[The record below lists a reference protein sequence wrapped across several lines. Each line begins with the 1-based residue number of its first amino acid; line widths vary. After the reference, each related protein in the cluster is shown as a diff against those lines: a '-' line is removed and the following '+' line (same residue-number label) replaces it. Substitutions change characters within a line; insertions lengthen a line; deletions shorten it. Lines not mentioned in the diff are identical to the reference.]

1 MGDIRV
7 LVVEDEEVAAL
18 AHRTYVDRT
27 TGFTTVAVARS
38 FQQAAEILRGTEVD
52 LILLDLHL
60 PDGHGLELLRRL
72 RAAGHLAD
80 VMAVT
85 SARESETV
93 KHAVAH
99 GVVAYVLKPFPQKVL
114 QDKLRQYATYRR
126 QVDPLA
132 DDSIDQASIDA
143 LLGTSRQAPSGSGL
157 PKGVGAESLAAVREA
172 VAGVS
177 GPPHAESL
185 SADQVGALIG
195 ASRATARRCLE
206 YLVEL
211 GELDRVAVYGDAGR
225 PRITYRP
232 R

>member
-1 MGDIRV
+1 MADVRV

-18 AHRTYVDRT
+18 AHQTYVNRT

-38 FQQAAEILRGTEVD
+38 FQQAAEVLRGTEVD
-52 LILLDLHL
+52 LILLDMHL
-60 PDGHGLELLRRL
+60 PDGHGMELLRRL

-85 SARESETV
+85 SARESDV
-93 KHAVAH
+93 VRQAVAH
-99 GVVAYVLKPFPQKVL
+99 GVVAYVLKPFTASVL
-114 QDKLRQYATYRR
+114 QDKLNQYAAYRR
-126 QVDPLA
+126 SLEPLEGEL
-132 DDSIDQASIDA
+132 DQRSLDA
-143 LLGTSRQAPSGSGL
+143 LLGGSRPAPSASDL

-172 VAGVS
+172 MANVAE
-177 GPPHAESL
+177 AL
-185 SADQVGALIG
+185 SADQVGVLIG

-206 YLVEL
+206 YLVQI

-232 R
+232 KPR